1 MKNSRARRGGARLRR
16 AKGGAR
22 IVPNP
27 QRVIRQKRDRK
38 MPRCQVWRERCEL
51 GQLALRRRG
60 QKQFHSRIRRVPKT
74 AHRTSGTTGHHHGC
88 RSPRS
93 RPRVNPPGTIVAG
106 VGVVVETTD
115 GVMFLVFIGRLYHP
129 TRHCARWSAF
139 SSNLVRRHHRLL
151 LLSGASPGGRRTSCG
166 LNISVE

>member
-1 MKNSRARRGGARLRR
+1 MTPRRGGARLRR

-74 AHRTSGTTGHHHGC
+74 AHRTSGTIGHHHGC

-93 RPRVNPPGTIVAG
+93 RPRVKPADEGSG
-106 VGVVVETTD
+106 RVVRND
-115 GVMFLVFIGRLYHP
+115 GRSLYFCFHKAELYHQ
-129 TRHCARWSAF
+129 TLHCARCLPSHLILLGVI
-139 SSNLVRRHHRLL
+139 SS
-151 LLSGASPGGRRTSCG
+151 
-166 LNISVE
+166 